1 MRDTNDGSQ
10 LFPAQETRIIG
21 LRRILTI
28 RPISMILQI
37 SVMFFFTMNASNLQ
51 LQTPFG
57 AFLLYLKQ

>member
-1 MRDTNDGSQ
+1 MHGWNMRDTNDGSQ

-37 SVMFFFTMNASNLQ
+37 SVMFFFHNERV
-51 LQTPFG
+51 
-57 AFLLYLKQ
+57 